1 MLYHLFE
8 FLETSYNLPGA
19 GLFQYITFRSA
30 SALILS
36 LVISILIGDRIIS
49 SLKRLQI
56 GETVRELG
64 LDGQKQKDGTPTMG
78 GIIIIL
84 AVLIPCLLFAKL
96 NNIYIILMIITTLW
110 MGAIGGLDDYIKV
123 FKKNK
128 DGLSGK
134 FKIYGQVVLGLVI
147 GFTMLMHEDVVIR
160 VPSEIAIANNLE
172 IQKEFTVQ
180 PYQLDNND
188 QQVKMAYVK
197 AAWTNVPF
205 LKNNSLHYKSI
216 LFFLGDNASK
226 FIWLIFVPIVIVIV
240 TSVSNG
246 ANLTDGIDGLLAG
259 VAAIIAATLGVFAYV
274 SGNSI
279 IANYLNIFYIPYSEE
294 LVVFSACLIG
304 ACVGFLWFNSF
315 PAKVFMGDT
324 GSLTLGAI
332 IAALA
337 LLLRKEL
344 LIPLLCGIFL
354 IENLSVVL
362 QVSYFKYTRKKYG
375 EGRRIFLMSPLH
387 HHYQKKGIH
396 EAKIVTRF
404 WIIGILLAILSIITL
419 KLR

>member
-8 FLETSYNLPGA
+8 FLEKSYNLPGA
-19 GLFQYITFRSA
+19 GLFQFITFRSA

-36 LVISILIGDRIIS
+36 LVISILIGDKIIS

-64 LDGQKQKDGTPTMG
+64 LDGQKQKEGTPTMG

-84 AVLIPCLLFAKL
+84 AILIPCLLFAKL
-96 NNIYIILMIITTLW
+96 NNIYIILMVITTLW
-110 MGAIGGLDDYIKV
+110 MGVIGGLDDYIKV

-134 FKIYGQVVLGLVI
+134 FKIYGQIVLGVII
-147 GFTMLMHEDVVIR
+147 GFTMLLHEDIVIR
-160 VPSEIAIANNLE
+160 VPSEIAIENNLE

-188 QQVKMAYVK
+188 AQEKMAYVK
-197 AAWTNVPF
+197 ASWTNVPF
-205 LKNNSLHYKSI
+205 LKNNSLDYKSF
-216 LFFLGDNASK
+216 LFFLGDNASN
-226 FIWLIFVPIVIVIV
+226 FIWLIFVPIVILIV

-279 IANYLNIFYIPYSEE
+279 IANYLNIFYIPFSEE

-304 ACVGFLWFNSF
+304 ACVGFLWYNSF
-315 PAKVFMGDT
+315 PAK
-324 GSLTLGAI
+324 I
-332 IAALA
+332 IC
-337 LLLRKEL
+337 
-344 LIPLLCGIFL
+344 I
-354 IENLSVVL
+354 
-362 QVSYFKYTRKKYG
+362 
-375 EGRRIFLMSPLH
+375 
-387 HHYQKKGIH
+387 
-396 EAKIVTRF
+396 
-404 WIIGILLAILSIITL
+404 
-419 KLR
+419 

>member
-205 LKNNSLHYKSI
+205 RKNNSLDYKSI

>member
-8 FLETSYNLPGA
+8 FLEKSYNLPGA
-19 GLFQYITFRSA
+19 GLFQFITFRSA

-36 LVISILIGDRIIS
+36 LVISILIGDKIIS

-64 LDGQKQKDGTPTMG
+64 LDGQKQKEGTPTMG

-84 AVLIPCLLFAKL
+84 AILIPCLLFAKL
-96 NNIYIILMIITTLW
+96 NNIYIILMVITTLW
-110 MGAIGGLDDYIKV
+110 MGVIGGLDDYIKV

-134 FKIYGQVVLGLVI
+134 FKIYGQIVLGVII
-147 GFTMLMHEDVVIR
+147 GFTMLLHEDIVIR
-160 VPSEIAIANNLE
+160 VPSEIAIENNLE

-188 QQVKMAYVK
+188 AQVKMAYVK
-197 AAWTNVPF
+197 ASWTNVPF
-205 LKNNSLHYKSI
+205 LKNNSLDYKSF
-216 LFFLGDNASK
+216 LFFLGDNASN
-226 FIWLIFVPIVIVIV
+226 FIWLIFVPIVILIV

-279 IANYLNIFYIPYSEE
+279 IANYLNIFYIPFSEE

-304 ACVGFLWFNSF
+304 ACVGFLWYNSF

-332 IAALA
+332 IAVLA